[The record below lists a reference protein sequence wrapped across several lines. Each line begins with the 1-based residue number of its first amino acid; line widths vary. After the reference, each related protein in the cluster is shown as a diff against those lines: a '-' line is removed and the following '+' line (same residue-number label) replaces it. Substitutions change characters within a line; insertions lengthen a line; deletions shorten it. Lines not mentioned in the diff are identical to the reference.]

1 MKVLRVPVAD
11 NFHMIKKE
19 TSMKISS
26 LIALTGLVATGAVHA
41 QSVTLYGMVDA
52 GIESVSNVAS
62 AGGTLT
68 RMPSNTGILPS
79 RFGMRGNEDL
89 GGGLSALYTLEMG
102 FSPDTGASGQGG
114 RLFGRQSTVGLGS
127 QWGTVTLGRQWT
139 MLFWSL
145 LDADI
150 VGPAVYGLGSLD
162 SYIPNSRIDNSIAYK
177 GKFKE
182 VTVGATYSL
191 GRDTVNAGPSPAG
204 ANCAGENGAD
214 TQACREWSA
223 LVKYDTAS
231 WGAALAYD
239 TMKGRTPG
247 AAPDAVF
254 AGLTSSDKSDS
265 RLSLNGYVKFAALK
279 VGGGVLR
286 RHNDGSATKPKSDL
300 WYVGASYPLT
310 SAWTVD
316 GTLAKLSYK
325 DTDNSDSTLLALRS
339 LYKLSKRTTL
349 YAQVGRIHNESL
361 ANVSVSGGAAGS
373 NPALGGSQTGVMLGI
388 NHTF

>member
-1 MKVLRVPVAD
+1 
-11 NFHMIKKE
+11 
-19 TSMKISS
+19 MKISS
-26 LIALTGLVATGAVHA
+26 LIALAGLVATGAVHA

-62 AGGTLT
+62 AGGSLT

-79 RFGMRGNEDL
+79 RFGMRGKEDL
-89 GGGLSALYTLEMG
+89 GGGLSALYTLERG

-127 QWGTVTLGRQWT
+127 EWGTVTLGRQWT

-150 VGPAVYGLGSLD
+150 VGPSVYGLGSLD

-182 VTVGATYSL
+182 VTVGATYSM

-223 LVKYDTAS
+223 LVKYDTAN
-231 WGAALAYD
+231 WGAAMAYD
-239 TMKGRTPG
+239 TMKGRTLG

-325 DTDNSDSTLLALRS
+325 DIDNNDSTLLALRS